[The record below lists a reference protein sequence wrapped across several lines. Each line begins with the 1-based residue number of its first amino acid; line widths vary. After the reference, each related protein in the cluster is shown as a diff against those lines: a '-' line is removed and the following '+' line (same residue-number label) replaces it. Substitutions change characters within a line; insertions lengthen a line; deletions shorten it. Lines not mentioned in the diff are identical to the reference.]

1 MRATPPAPT
10 VRRRHGFTL
19 MELLVVIGI
28 ISVLIALVV
37 VVGSAV
43 TSSARSRLTEDGLR
57 VLDGTLASYIADVGD
72 IPPAYVP
79 DPRVTQNAGF
89 RNVLLP
95 VADARNMSDS
105 DTAASP
111 QGNQMINSVG
121 LFMAQTN
128 PAPDPQSVV
137 RLRASPGAQKN
148 LASLPSRLSAV
159 YDADRTPDRQPSLP
173 TAIDAWGRPMR
184 YVHPAFDGLVTD
196 LPTNPTPDPAAAR
209 DTLAVLGA
217 PPAPIANWAI
227 ARIRR
232 NARDTAPT
240 PTLAQHFADSDGGT
254 CIGNRP
260 YFYSA
265 GPDGRVGVQVDG
277 SGNVIKDFNADNVYT
292 TTPTFPSR
300 F

>member
-1 MRATPPAPT
+1 MPCARPRPRA
-10 VRRRHGFTL
+10 FTL

-28 ISVLIALVV
+28 IAVLVALVV

-43 TSSARSRLTEDGLR
+43 TSNARSSLTRDGLR
-57 VLDGTLASYIADVGD
+57 VLDSTLASYIADNGD
-72 IPPAYVP
+72 IPIAYVP
-79 DPRVTQNAGF
+79 DPRVTQNPGQY

-95 VADARNMSDS
+95 VADARNMSDN

-121 LFMAQTN
+121 LFMTQVN
-128 PAPDPQSVV
+128 PAADSQSVV
-137 RLRASPGAQKN
+137 KLRGSVNAQKN
-148 LASLPSRLSAV
+148 LSALPSKLSAV
-159 YDADRTPDRQPSLP
+159 YDADRNPDRQPAIS

-184 YVHPAFDGLVTD
+184 YVHPSFDGLMTD
-196 LPTNPTPDPAAAR
+196 DPTNTSPDPAAAR
-209 DTLAVLGA
+209 DVDLVLGA
-217 PPAPIANWAI
+217 PRPNTTWAI

-240 PTLAQHFADSDGGT
+240 PTQAQQFADSDGGS
-254 CIGNRP
+254 CVGNRP

-265 GPDGRVGVQVDG
+265 GPDGRVGVQVSAG
-277 SGNVIKDFNADNVYT
+277 GEVINDFNADNVYT
-292 TTPTFPSR
+292 TLPSFPSK